1 MEIAC
6 ILLNLIKCFFLICE
20 TWLCRY
26 AQTDMMK
33 LANRMQFGIP
43 EESSLGQLAFTPC
56 SLCHLS
62 YNFSIHTGR
71 QLPDWHNHIL
81 LLYQVMAWGKVMAC
95 SDRQEVA
102 SCVSQLDKTNLLLK
116 WRRSVLPLFFIDYD
130 ILHRFVIFKFYGIIL
145 YQ

>member
-1 MEIAC
+1 
-6 ILLNLIKCFFLICE
+6 
-20 TWLCRY
+20 
-26 AQTDMMK
+26 MMK

-43 EESSLGQLAFTPC
+43 EESSLGQLAF
-56 SLCHLS
+56 SHL
-62 YNFSIHTGR
+62 
-71 QLPDWHNHIL
+71 HNVVYVIYRIVSAFL
-81 LLYQVMAWGKVMAC
+81 TLEEYQVMAWGKVMAC

-116 WRRSVLPLFFIDYD
+116 WPRSMLPLFFIDYD